1 MQPTMCSRCGK
12 NVAVI
17 FITKLEG
24 GTSKNEGLCLKC
36 ARELGIKPI
45 DDMMKKM
52 GITDEELDN
61 LTNEMMSAFGGAEGM
76 EGLMNQPKDEDG
88 EEDEGRTATFPF
100 LNQLFGGGNTPA
112 QQPAGD
118 NPPPR
123 TDKGPQKQPKR
134 KFLDSY
140 CISLTRR
147 AQEGSLDPLNGR
159 DVARILRGVYKTW
172 DREKFMGLLHQFDL
186 DPKKKVKDYSR
197 GMKMKLSLAV
207 ALSHDSRL
215 LLLDEPTSGLDP
227 VVREEVLDMLLQFI
241 QEPDRSVLFSSHIL
255 SDLERVCDYVTFLHQ
270 GKVVFSMP
278 KEALEETYGIY
289 RCDREELS
297 RLPRQAIVG
306 LRENQF
312 GCEALL
318 LRSQAPGLTLERAG
332 IEEIMVLLIKG
343 VR

>member
-1 MQPTMCSRCGK
+1 MNALELQNVTKEYPGFSLADISFSLPSGYIMGLIGENGAGK
-12 NVAVI
+12 TTTLKAILGLIHSQGSVQVLGRGRED
-17 FITKLEG
+17 ITAAKEQVGVVLE
-24 GTSKNEGLCLKC
+24 
-36 ARELGIKPI
+36 
-45 DDMMKKM
+45 D
-52 GITDEELDN
+52 
-61 LTNEMMSAFGGAEGM
+61 
-76 EGLMNQPKDEDG
+76 
-88 EEDEGRTATFPF
+88 ATFP
-100 LNQLFGGGNTPA
+100 
-112 QQPAGD
+112 
-118 NPPPR
+118 
-123 TDKGPQKQPKR
+123 
-134 KFLDSY
+134 
-140 CISLTRR
+140 
-147 AQEGSLDPLNGR
+147 DPLNGR

-289 RCDREELS
+289 RCGREELS

>member
-1 MQPTMCSRCGK
+1 MNALELQNVTKEYPGFSLTDISFSLPSGYIMGLIGENGAGK
-12 NVAVI
+12 TTTLKAILGLIHSQGEIRVLGKGREA
-17 FITKLEG
+17 ITAAKEQVGVVLE
-24 GTSKNEGLCLKC
+24 
-36 ARELGIKPI
+36 
-45 DDMMKKM
+45 D
-52 GITDEELDN
+52 
-61 LTNEMMSAFGGAEGM
+61 
-76 EGLMNQPKDEDG
+76 
-88 EEDEGRTATFPF
+88 ATFP
-100 LNQLFGGGNTPA
+100 
-112 QQPAGD
+112 
-118 NPPPR
+118 
-123 TDKGPQKQPKR
+123 
-134 KFLDSY
+134 
-140 CISLTRR
+140 
-147 AQEGSLDPLNGR
+147 DPLNGR

-172 DREKFMGLLHQFDL
+172 DREKFMGLLQQFDL

-270 GKVVFSMP
+270 GKLFFSMS
-278 KEALEETYGIY
+278 KEALEETYGIC
-289 RCDREELS
+289 RCGREELS

-332 IEEIMVLLIKG
+332 IESWFC
-343 VR
+343 

>member
-1 MQPTMCSRCGK
+1 M
-12 NVAVI
+12 V
-17 FITKLEG
+17 LE
-24 GTSKNEGLCLKC
+24 
-36 ARELGIKPI
+36 
-45 DDMMKKM
+45 D
-52 GITDEELDN
+52 
-61 LTNEMMSAFGGAEGM
+61 
-76 EGLMNQPKDEDG
+76 
-88 EEDEGRTATFPF
+88 ATFP
-100 LNQLFGGGNTPA
+100 
-112 QQPAGD
+112 
-118 NPPPR
+118 
-123 TDKGPQKQPKR
+123 
-134 KFLDSY
+134 
-140 CISLTRR
+140 
-147 AQEGSLDPLNGR
+147 DPLSGR
-159 DVARILRGVYKTW
+159 DVARILKGVYKTW
-172 DREKFMGLLHQFDL
+172 DESKFTALLRQFDL
-186 DPKKKVKDYSR
+186 NPKKKVKDYSR

-270 GKVVFSMP
+270 GKVFFSMS

-289 RCDREELS
+289 RCGREELS
-297 RLPRQAIVG
+297 RLPQQAIAG

-318 LRSQAPGLTLERAG
+318 LRGQAPGLALERAG

>member
-1 MQPTMCSRCGK
+1 MNALELRNVTKEYPGFSLKDIRFSLPSGYIMGLIGENGAGK
-12 NVAVI
+12 TTTLKAILGLIHSQGEIQVLGKGREA
-17 FITKLEG
+17 ITATKEQVGVVLE
-24 GTSKNEGLCLKC
+24 
-36 ARELGIKPI
+36 
-45 DDMMKKM
+45 D
-52 GITDEELDN
+52 
-61 LTNEMMSAFGGAEGM
+61 
-76 EGLMNQPKDEDG
+76 
-88 EEDEGRTATFPF
+88 ATFP
-100 LNQLFGGGNTPA
+100 
-112 QQPAGD
+112 
-118 NPPPR
+118 
-123 TDKGPQKQPKR
+123 
-134 KFLDSY
+134 
-140 CISLTRR
+140 
-147 AQEGSLDPLNGR
+147 DPLSGR
-159 DVARILRGVYKTW
+159 DVARILKGVYKTW
-172 DREKFMGLLHQFDL
+172 DESKFTALLRQFDL

-270 GKVVFSMP
+270 GKVFFSMS

-289 RCDREELS
+289 RCGREELS
-297 RLPRQAIVG
+297 RLPQQAIAG

-318 LRSQAPGLTLERAG
+318 LRGQVPGLALERAG

>member
-1 MQPTMCSRCGK
+1 M
-12 NVAVI
+12 
-17 FITKLEG
+17 
-24 GTSKNEGLCLKC
+24 
-36 ARELGIKPI
+36 
-45 DDMMKKM
+45 
-52 GITDEELDN
+52 
-61 LTNEMMSAFGGAEGM
+61 
-76 EGLMNQPKDEDG
+76 
-88 EEDEGRTATFPF
+88 
-100 LNQLFGGGNTPA
+100 
-112 QQPAGD
+112 
-118 NPPPR
+118 
-123 TDKGPQKQPKR
+123 
-134 KFLDSY
+134 
-140 CISLTRR
+140 
-147 AQEGSLDPLNGR
+147 
-159 DVARILRGVYKTW
+159 LR
-172 DREKFMGLLHQFDL
+172 QFDL

-270 GKVVFSMP
+270 GKVFFSMS

-289 RCDREELS
+289 RCGREELS

-318 LRSQAPGLTLERAG
+318 LRGQVPGLALERAG

>member
-1 MQPTMCSRCGK
+1 MNALELQNVTKEYPGFSLTDISFSLPSGYIMGLIGENGAGK
-12 NVAVI
+12 TTTLKAILGLIHSQGEIRVLGKGREA
-17 FITKLEG
+17 ITAAKEQVGVVLE
-24 GTSKNEGLCLKC
+24 
-36 ARELGIKPI
+36 
-45 DDMMKKM
+45 D
-52 GITDEELDN
+52 
-61 LTNEMMSAFGGAEGM
+61 
-76 EGLMNQPKDEDG
+76 
-88 EEDEGRTATFPF
+88 ATFP
-100 LNQLFGGGNTPA
+100 
-112 QQPAGD
+112 
-118 NPPPR
+118 
-123 TDKGPQKQPKR
+123 
-134 KFLDSY
+134 
-140 CISLTRR
+140 
-147 AQEGSLDPLNGR
+147 DPLNGR
-159 DVARILRGVYKTW
+159 DVAQILRGVYKTW
-172 DREKFMGLLHQFDL
+172 DREKFMGLLTS
-186 DPKKKVKDYSR
+186 KKLVKTFSK